1 MALSAIRTGSHAS
14 QIALLNHF
22 HLSAAT
28 CKLEEYFGCFYSPTS
43 RFLGTDAT
51 ENWSAV
57 EFYDYAKPHFD
68 NGSGWTYVPRP
79 DSRKFE
85 VVSAPDGTPIFV
97 TFDEILD
104 VEAFGAEARGTGT
117 MIFDSISKYWFI
129 VQYHL
134 SFPTPNELAHEICK
148 KIANHSK
155 KLQVKLSTEHSD
167 AIAAEL
173 LAELKLEEAAAPLKS
188 NSKKKKNGKS

>member
-1 MALSAIRTGSHAS
+1 MALSAIRTGSHTS

-22 HLSAAT
+22 HLSAASSN
-28 CKLEEYFGCFYSPTS
+28 LGEYFGCFYSPTS
-43 RFLGTDAT
+43 KFLGTDGT
-51 ENWSAV
+51 ENWSAI

-68 NGSGWTYVPRP
+68 NGLGWTYVPRP

-85 VVSAPDGTPIFV
+85 VISALDGIPIFV

-104 VEAFGAEARGTGT
+104 VESFGAQARGTGT
-117 MIFDSISKYWFI
+117 MIFDSSSKYWFI

-134 SFPTPNELAHEICK
+134 SFPMPNELAHTLCK
-148 KIANHSK
+148 QIATHSK
-155 KLQVKLSTEHSD
+155 KLQAKLSNEQSD

-173 LAELKLEEAAAPLKS
+173 LAELILEQAAVPVKS
-188 NSKKKKNGKS
+188 NCKKKKNGKS